1 VSSGKSTHYGKNSCA
16 GPCNDVPDL
25 RLECESSS
33 WEVAHGFTSSH
44 GTDYFSEERERI
56 LAGIET
62 EVACLTAG
70 LEQLFAILR
79 ARQGKPDNDT
89 LWPLASED
97 DPIYKEGWTVFVP
110 QGFREPSK
118 PRGSKA
124 KSQPSARPSS
134 ATYLFDVPEGD
145 YRSRRAERLI
155 CRWFVDNP
163 VGSTSCRLSLL
174 GAPNA
179 RTFGLY
185 FELHHLEFPES
196 LLFAELPREVA
207 NDPSQLFEVLQ
218 ALFVRNGAE
227 DDGTI
232 C

>member
-1 VSSGKSTHYGKNSCA
+1 LSVLDRCDHVGASYTDDGGWNYSPFEHA
-16 GPCNDVPDL
+16 PLPAVP
-25 RLECESSS
+25 
-33 WEVAHGFTSSH
+33 
-44 GTDYFSEERERI
+44 EE
-56 LAGIET
+56 LQGIEPAEKDWRDVFGT
-62 EVACLTAG
+62 EVGDVIAEAY
-70 LEQLFAILR
+70 
-79 ARQGKPDNDT
+79 T
-89 LWPLASED
+89 LDRLCP
-97 DPIYKEGWTVFVP
+97 P
-110 QGFREPSK
+110 REPSK

-145 YRSRRAERLI
+145 YRPRRAERLI

-218 ALFVRNGAE
+218 ALFARNGAE
-227 DDGTI
+227 DDGHYLLKCPPHAI
-232 C
+232 SNG